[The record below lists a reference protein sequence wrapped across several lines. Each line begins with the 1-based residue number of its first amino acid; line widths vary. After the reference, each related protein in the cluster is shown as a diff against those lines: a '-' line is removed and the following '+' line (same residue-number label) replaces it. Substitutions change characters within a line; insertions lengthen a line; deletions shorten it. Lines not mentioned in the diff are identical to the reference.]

1 MLLIYNFMDFGF
13 PISVF
18 VICYLRK
25 LNSMAD
31 LVTFFAG
38 YIYFDMSTQE
48 GGMGIRTSDLR
59 FMRRSP
65 S

>member
-13 PISVF
+13 RISVF

-48 GGMGIRTSDLR
+48 GGMEI
-59 FMRRSP
+59 
-65 S
+65 